1 MRKML
6 MLFASLLIVSSVF
19 AEDYNPGADFHVD
32 AAWNFNGDANFSDF
46 TVIGGHSV
54 LAGMDFDSDS
64 LFEVLFVI
72 DETLAPGGPDPG
84 KLGVYLYESD
94 GNGGYTYVWHFV
106 TPDPGNS
113 LPGMNYGD
121 IDGDGNHEIYFGVP
135 PSVGNNT
142 NSWGTY
148 IFEQG
153 ADGVFPT
160 TPTMLWQHANGA
172 TGLTETDN
180 FRPSSYQIADVDG
193 DGKNELIT
201 TDRGMVHLT
210 IDALVGNDLDDLATM
225 ANEYFTGGDGG
236 ELDGGGIYDM
246 DVVDFDGD
254 GLHEVWVNTWD
265 NFSMAIY
272 EATGADSYR
281 LANDLNEMFIDNDP
295 GSFNRVGF
303 AFHDIDG
310 DDDLEAWFPMTNG
323 KLYYLEAVSDSTD
336 SAHFAVGGVDSI
348 KASHFHEI
356 LTFGGNTSRGG
367 DVGDI
372 DGNGKPDIIVGT
384 GTAETVVRIEYQGS
398 DPTDPFSY
406 MVSTILES
414 QGGDPDRWYSLD
426 ISDND
431 LDGDGNLEVVVPNI
445 KGVLDGQAQIVV
457 LDHYSFEWD
466 WTGAENGMTHL
477 DPNWSLM
484 AVSDKAIHDSLFQ
497 TDPTGNSRTAIGGM
511 DMDQDGKHEV
521 IITDYAGGRV
531 IVYEYDVAN
540 SAFDVVW
547 MSPVVESRNHSY
559 NPRTVNVGD
568 LDGDGK
574 HEIVFPSSH
583 VDAEGFHIY
592 EWDGVA
598 GSDNYGTQPSS
609 ICKTEVEVCC
619 GDDGSGFRG
628 DHERIDIFDIDGDGQ
643 QELITAIRRGSP
655 RGTIISSLGATDDI
669 EHNSGGGLETW
680 SQEFLTNNDHYG
692 GGSPYQALP
701 ADLNGDG
708 RYELVNHH
716 WNNFLFYT
724 ITATGADAYVA
735 PDTGAAAVDAF
746 YKATGNDQVSLF
758 GGNAYDVDGDGN
770 HEAYFH
776 SYGSWGVG
784 AGDVW
789 VVDYDAADTNA
800 YEVSGTD
807 TTWHALPI
815 NANHVSRVG
824 NTGTFSGDIGT
835 GYNGT
840 TNPYIFAGRGRPNVQ
855 ALEYIGGDPSHG
867 QSYMKRVIY
876 WGEMD
881 VTQGTTLNDSLGN
894 YSVTHSSAWGFPSK
908 VQTNWGGTML
918 DFDGDGKNELLLS
931 MQNVKDSLTNTV
943 YNWNGSG
950 MDTSTYTYANPK
962 AWTVILL
969 ENSENTLSNE
979 EEPITFIAPEQY
991 KLSQNYPNPFN
1002 PNTTIEYTIPIN
1014 RKVSVKIYNVSG
1026 QLVNTLVDN
1035 QYVDAGT
1042 HKIMWDGRNSNGTSV
1057 ATGMYFYSLEWA
1069 GMKKVK
1075 SMTLLK

>member
-94 GNGGYTYVWHFV
+94 GNGGYTHVWHWV

-153 ADGVFPT
+153 ADGAFPT

-210 IDALVGNDLDDLATM
+210 IDALVGDDLDDLATM
-225 ANEYFTGGDGG
+225 ANEYFTGGDGA
-236 ELDGGGIYDM
+236 ELDGGGIYDV

-272 EATGADSYR
+272 EATGADAYR

-310 DDDLEAWFPMTNG
+310 DGAMEAWFPMTNG
-323 KLYYLEAVSDSTD
+323 KLYYLETVADSTD

-356 LTFGGNTSRGG
+356 LTFGPNSSRGG

-445 KGVLDGQAQIVV
+445 KGVLEGQAQILI
-457 LDHYSFEWD
+457 LDHYSFDWD

-477 DPNWSLM
+477 DQNWSLM
-484 AVSDKAIHDSLFQ
+484 AVSEKAIHDSLFQ
-497 TDPTGNSRTAIGGM
+497 TDPTGNSRTVIGGM

-547 MSPVVESRNHSY
+547 MSPVVESRNHTS

-609 ICKTEVEVCC
+609 ICKTEVEICC

-628 DHERIDIFDIDGDGQ
+628 DHARIDIFDIDGDGQ
-643 QELITAIRRGSP
+643 QELITGIRRGSP
-655 RGTIISSLGATDDI
+655 RGTLVSSLGATDDI

-680 SQEFLTNNDHYG
+680 SMEFLTNNDLHG
-692 GGSPYQALP
+692 GGSPYQGLP

-708 RYELVNHH
+708 RYEILNHH
-716 WNNFLFYT
+716 WNNFLFYP
-724 ITATGADAYVA
+724 ITATGPDSYVA
-735 PDTGAAAVDAF
+735 PDTSAGAVDAF

-758 GGNAYDVDGDGN
+758 GGNAFDVDGDGN

-784 AGDVW
+784 SGDVW

-800 YEVSGTD
+800 YEVTGTD

-840 TNPYIFAGRGRPNVQ
+840 TNPYIFAGRGRPNVT

-867 QSYMKRVIY
+867 QNYMKRVIY

-918 DFDGDGKNELLLS
+918 DFDGDGKN
-931 MQNVKDSLTNTV
+931 
-943 YNWNGSG
+943 
-950 MDTSTYTYANPK
+950 
-962 AWTVILL
+962 
-969 ENSENTLSNE
+969 
-979 EEPITFIAPEQY
+979 
-991 KLSQNYPNPFN
+991 
-1002 PNTTIEYTIPIN
+1002 
-1014 RKVSVKIYNVSG
+1014 
-1026 QLVNTLVDN
+1026 
-1035 QYVDAGT
+1035 
-1042 HKIMWDGRNSNGTSV
+1042 
-1057 ATGMYFYSLEWA
+1057 
-1069 GMKKVK
+1069 
-1075 SMTLLK
+1075 